1 MHPVIARCPI
11 CQAELSVKRL
21 HCGSCGTDV
30 EGSFSLG
37 PLQRLSA
44 EQIQF
49 VEALVR
55 NRGSL
60 KDLGAE
66 LGMSYPTVNNR
77 LNDILITLGFGD
89 RVKIPESSESSASRE
104 RKRDILT
111 RVRDG
116 SLSAAEAEAL
126 LRTESVK
133 ELDPS

>member
-11 CQAELSVKRL
+11 CQAELAVTRL
-21 HCGSCGTDV
+21 HCRSCGTNV

-37 PLQRLSA
+37 PLERLSA

-77 LNDILITLGFGD
+77 LNEILIALGYGD
-89 RVKIPESSESSASRE
+89 RVKIPESAEASVSRE
-104 RKRDILT
+104 RKREILT

-116 SLSAAEAEAL
+116 ALSAAEAEAL
-126 LRTESVK
+126 LRGDS
-133 ELDPS
+133 